1 MIVLCGHLANGVVH
15 VLCNSRPKHSQRT
28 SHCMNI
34 LLTSDDKILRL
45 SITQVAGYGNKYL
58 RPEGETRVKPAHIQA
73 AVDGNLAR
81 LGVDHID
88 LLQVCSIWSVMPYDM
103 HSRQQRV

>member
-1 MIVLCGHLANGVVH
+1 M
-15 VLCNSRPKHSQRT
+15 
-28 SHCMNI
+28 
-34 LLTSDDKILRL
+34 
-45 SITQVAGYGNKYL
+45 AGYGNKYL

-88 LLQVCSIWSVMPYDM
+88 LLQVRFIWNLMVYDM
-103 HSRQQRV
+103 HSRLQRV